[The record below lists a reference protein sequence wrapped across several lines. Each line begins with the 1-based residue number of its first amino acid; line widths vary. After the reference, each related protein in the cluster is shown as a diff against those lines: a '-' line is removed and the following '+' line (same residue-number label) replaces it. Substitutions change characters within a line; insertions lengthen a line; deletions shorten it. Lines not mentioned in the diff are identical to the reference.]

1 MKKLNTAKAL
11 FGFLGLATFASLI
24 GTISGTLA
32 WYSYT
37 TRTTIS
43 YSGTSIENT
52 VQLQIGIASES
63 QMPHID
69 GDADN
74 EEFWATMTETKYD
87 DDSTFYYF
95 APMGVGLSSEVINAY
110 LSVNGYGTNMLKP
123 VTSGYYD
130 PTDAGCNFSLKK
142 APNSSHYRPDIP
154 APKADYVE
162 LPLVFRASKSKTNAE
177 DFVAGQELWL
187 TDAKAVASSDGDGD
201 VYKAMRIFFDR
212 KDSDYATDF
221 IINPN
226 AKNDAAGE
234 TKVGGLLDLTY
245 DKYYDFDENGEVIY
259 GEWDETIL
267 SDPHSVISGSGYVV
281 PGGQEN
287 QVLDINGSGKTIV
300 GLDNADTYCARHNP
314 GTKYYENLDA
324 IPFKTAKYESL
335 GSIRPVRNNNTGAM
349 SNADPAHPTSVC
361 KTGTSAEH
369 FIGRVDATIWLEGW
383 DFSVVDEEI
392 AHAFDLGLTFEINK
406 IGAGSQI

>member
-11 FGFLGLATFASLI
+11 FGFLGLATFASLV
-24 GTISGTLA
+24 GTVSGTLA

-52 VQLQIGIASES
+52 VQLQIGIASEN

-69 GDADN
+69 GDAAN
-74 EEFWATMTETKYD
+74 EEFWNTMTEVKFD
-87 DDSTFYYF
+87 GDSTFYYF
-95 APMGVGLSSEVINAY
+95 APMGVGLSSDVINAY

-142 APNSSHYRPDIP
+142 APTSIHHQQDI
-154 APKADYVE
+154 AADHQDYVQ
-162 LPLVFRASKSKTNAE
+162 LPLVFRASKSKTNVE

-187 TDAKAVASSDGDGD
+187 TDAKAVAASDADGD
-201 VYKAMRIFFDR
+201 VYKAMRIFFNRNDA
-212 KDSDYATDF
+212 DYATDF
-221 IINPN
+221 IVNPN
-226 AKNDAAGE
+226 APANAAGE

-245 DKYYDFDENGEVIY
+245 DKYYDFDDYGEVVY
-259 GEWDETIL
+259 GEWDKTL
-267 SDPHSVISGSGYVV
+267 LPDPHSLLSANGYVV

-287 QVLDINGSGKTIV
+287 QVLDINGSGKTIA
-300 GLDNADTYCARHNP
+300 GLDDADTYCARHNP
-314 GTKYYENLDA
+314 GTKYYENLND

-335 GSIRPVRNNNTGAM
+335 GSIKPARNNTNGVL
-349 SNADPAHPTSVC
+349 SNVDPLNPTSVC
-361 KTGTSAEH
+361 KTGTSAQH
-369 FIGRVDATIWLEGW
+369 YIGRVDATIWLEGW

-406 IGAGSQI
+406 IGAGS